1 MREKFAAALR
11 GDLKY
16 ALDDTRTRICN
27 MVLSPENDE
36 GQVQAGKAL
45 SRREVMAALEE
56 FDKVYNST
64 GGRQSILHNFF
75 RAAMKEANFRG
86 DLETFK
92 RDYLKLDDH
101 GLGADALDKF
111 SSEVEDPTGK
121 KSQRDRMVKNEME
134 FRTVIAQLEGLLKA
148 AKMRVGVDN
157 CLKDLARAAL
167 EKGDAFGLD
176 LKSQGGGKLLSDMR
190 ACLTDLLAL
199 DGVRDAAKRF
209 AEQNLGFDGIHSRQS
224 KSDPTRRTP

>member
-36 GQVQAGKAL
+36 GKVQAGKAL

-64 GGRQSILHNFF
+64 GGRQSILRNFF
-75 RAAMKEANFRG
+75 KAAMKEANFRG

-101 GLGADALDKF
+101 GLGADALDLAPRRY
-111 SSEVEDPTGK
+111 SLPTP
-121 KSQRDRMVKNEME
+121 SA
-134 FRTVIAQLEGLLKA
+134 I
-148 AKMRVGVDN
+148 
-157 CLKDLARAAL
+157 
-167 EKGDAFGLD
+167 
-176 LKSQGGGKLLSDMR
+176 
-190 ACLTDLLAL
+190 
-199 DGVRDAAKRF
+199 
-209 AEQNLGFDGIHSRQS
+209 
-224 KSDPTRRTP
+224 RR